1 MEVCTLS
8 EEGPEL
14 LHQLGVET
22 HGLDPVLTY
31 VPHVMFN
38 QVAGKIG
45 PYSIPH
51 QLGVETHGLDP
62 ALTYVPHVMFNQVA
76 GNLDPYPI
84 PPLLFDQ
91 EKKQNL
97 YFFIAF
103 VC

>member
-14 LHQLGVET
+14 L
-22 HGLDPVLTY
+22 
-31 VPHVMFN
+31 
-38 QVAGKIG
+38 
-45 PYSIPH
+45 H

-76 GNLDPYPI
+76 GKFDPYPI

-97 YFFIAF
+97 YFL
-103 VC
+103 